1 MQQLSR
7 VAVVALTVFFTQS
20 ADATMYNF
28 SWSGDSFSASGT
40 MVLSN
45 AIGVGDPF
53 DSADVLTLEI
63 DLFDD
68 GVFVGMVNFPSQ
80 IFDILEGTRNASSLS
95 ITDLLLDVAAAGS
108 TLFGC
113 EAPGCLFGRV
123 LFQTPSTRSG
133 QVEFGSTM
141 AAQESFVFTV
151 PEPATQLLQALALVS
166 IAGMRSRN
174 SLLRSA
180 R

>member
-1 MQQLSR
+1 MSVSSFHQLELPGRRRSLAHPGSVPKR
-7 VAVVALTVFFTQS
+7 YHGPTRAQCARRGRDQS
-20 ADATMYNF
+20 AKALNYT
-28 SWSGDSFSASGT
+28 
-40 MVLSN
+40 
-45 AIGVGDPF
+45 
-53 DSADVLTLEI
+53 
-63 DLFDD
+63 
-68 GVFVGMVNFPSQ
+68 VGMVNFPSQ
-80 IFDILEGTRNASSLS
+80 SFDVLEGTRNASSLS

-123 LFQTPSTRSG
+123 LFQTPSTPSG

>member
-1 MQQLSR
+1 MPRMQQLSR
-7 VAVVALTVFFTQS
+7 AAVVAVTVFFAQS
-20 ADATMYNF
+20 ASATMYNF
-28 SWSGDSFSASGT
+28 SWSGNSFSATGT
-40 MVLSN
+40 MELSN
-45 AIGVGDPF
+45 VIGVGESF
-53 DSADVLTLEI
+53 DAADVLALEVE
-63 DLFDD
+63 LFDAA
-68 GVFVGMVNFPSQ
+68 VSVAMVDFPSPT
-80 IFDILEGTRNASSLS
+80 LEGTRNASSLS

-123 LFQTPSTRSG
+123 LFQTPSTPSG